1 MTLEAAPPL
10 AAVAALER
18 RARRHATA
26 CGEGMMVWRVWGD
39 GPPVVLLHGG
49 YGSWTHW
56 LRNIDPLAQRRRVI
70 VPDLPGLGD
79 SAAPPPGATAEE
91 NATIVAAGLDMLLR
105 PGERYVLVGFSFGA
119 LMTAPIAAA
128 AGARLELLVLV
139 GSTAWGLSRAPQG
152 SGLERMSR
160 RMSTDE
166 IAAVQRANLGR
177 LMLHDTT
184 KIDDFAVRLQADNV
198 MRARFRSIGST
209 TPDWLVRWLP
219 AIAAPVAA
227 IWGAHDVTSQPVADR
242 VAALRRHKP
251 EAVTEIVP
259 GAGHWVQYEASD
271 AFNRFLADRIENGT
285 MP

>member
-1 MTLEAAPPL
+1 
-10 AAVAALER
+10 
-18 RARRHATA
+18 
-26 CGEGMMVWRVWGD
+26 MVWRVWGD